1 MRHAS
6 RVKSAPLALAV
17 VLALTVAGCGGTA
30 ASTTPPTPTNSLLPS
45 IKVATLSGRLIA
57 VGGPVASDAPLAG
70 TITITGPGGSV
81 VHAAVSRT
89 GAFQI
94 QLSPG
99 TYRLSG
105 RSPQFGG
112 GTTDCHTATP
122 TTILVADRTVTAD
135 ILCQRR

>member
-1 MRHAS
+1 M
-6 RVKSAPLALAV
+6 KSAPLALAA
-17 VLALTVAGCGGTA
+17 VLTLTVAGCGGKA
-30 ASTTPPTPTNSLLPS
+30 ASTTPRPPTNSLLPP
-45 IKVATLSGRLIA
+45 ITVATLSGRLIA
-57 VGGPVASDAPLAG
+57 VGGSAGAPDTSLAG
-70 TITITGPGGSV
+70 TITVTGPGGSV
-81 VHAAVSRT
+81 LHAPVGRT

-112 GTTDCHTATP
+112 GTTDCRTATP
-122 TTILVADRTVTAD
+122 TTTLVAGRTVTAD